1 MVIIGIDP
9 GFSGAWGMIDHNGK
23 YIACGDML
31 HDERHVHAN
40 AIYREITD
48 ACGKEDRIAVVEFV
62 ASRPG
67 QSAPSMF
74 KFGMA
79 YGAAIAICERLGDW
93 RTVTPKVWKGMF
105 GLSKDKHDSLVL
117 ARQLWP
123 DAPLSRVKDNGRA
136 EALLISEW
144 MRRVLE

>member
-31 HDERHVHAN
+31 HDEKHVHAN
-40 AIYREITD
+40 AIYREITN
-48 ACGKEDRIAVVEFV
+48 ACGKEDRVCVLEFV

-79 YGAAIAICERLGDW
+79 YGAAISICERLGDW
-93 RTVTPKVWKGMF
+93 RTVTPQVWKKSF
-105 GLSKDKHDSLVL
+105 GLSKDKLESLVL
-117 ARQLWP
+117 ARSLWP
-123 DAPLSRVKDNGRA
+123 DAPLSRMKDNGRA
-136 EALLISEW
+136 EALLLSEW
-144 MRRVLE
+144 MRRELE